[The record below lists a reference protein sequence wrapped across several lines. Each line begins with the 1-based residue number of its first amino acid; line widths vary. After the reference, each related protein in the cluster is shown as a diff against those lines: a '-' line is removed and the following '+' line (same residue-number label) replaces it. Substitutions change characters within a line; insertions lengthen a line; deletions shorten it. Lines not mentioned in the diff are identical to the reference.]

1 MRRRNS
7 DPAARRGRLSSGARR
22 RTAPSVRATGCPPL
36 VSASLGTGQG
46 PLGLRVRTPAQPDP
60 GLALVDVSA
69 TSLLV
74 VPVHTGSGMVSL
86 RSGRLPSGERVGI
99 AFTTEASL
107 ARAMGA
113 GQPWILMG
121 SEAMRD
127 MLAPLGVTRIQVDP
141 GVIAAGR
148 PVSVPA

>member
-1 MRRRNS
+1 M
-7 DPAARRGRLSSGARR
+7 
-22 RTAPSVRATGCPPL
+22 
-36 VSASLGTGQG
+36 GQG
-46 PLGLRVRTPAQPDP
+46 PLGLRVRTPAQPYF

-86 RSGRLPSGERVGI
+86 RCGRLPSGERVGI
-99 AFTTEASL
+99 AFTAEASL

-113 GQPWILMG
+113 GQPWIHMG
-121 SEAMRD
+121 AEAMRD

-141 GVIAAGR
+141 GVITAGR
-148 PVSVPA
+148 PVSVSMSA

>member
-1 MRRRNS
+1 M
-7 DPAARRGRLSSGARR
+7 
-22 RTAPSVRATGCPPL
+22 
-36 VSASLGTGQG
+36 
-46 PLGLRVRTPAQPDP
+46 
-60 GLALVDVSA
+60 DVSA